1 MSQDLPHKFMT
12 LRQVTQR
19 LKGREEWEAVLDY
32 LLAERESALGDFQSP
47 DHLDNPTKLA
57 RLSGEISALDR
68 IYQNLKGEPVRGS
81 EETI

>member
-1 MSQDLPHKFMT
+1 MT
-12 LRQVTQR
+12 FKQALSRLR
-19 LKGREEWEAVLDY
+19 GRDDWEVILDY
-32 LLAERESALGDFQSP
+32 LLAERESAIGDFQSA

-68 IYQNLKGEPVRGS
+68 IYQTLKDEPVRPS

>member
-1 MSQDLPHKFMT
+1 MT
-12 LRQVTQR
+12 IKQALDR
-19 LKGREEWEAVLDY
+19 LKGRDDWNIVLDY